1 MFDIGFSEMLMIGL
15 VALIVLGPARLP
27 KAARTVGTFLRR
39 ARRSWEGLK
48 AEVERE
54 IEADRIKKEL
64 AQVPDPRQLID
75 EHLARPLDQ
84 AAATLEHSVS
94 LQTPAPERS
103 GDPAP
108 DPRVP

>member
-39 ARRSWEGLK
+39 ARRSWDGLK

-54 IEADRIKKEL
+54 IEADRIKKEM
-64 AQVPDPRQLID
+64 AQVPDPKQLID
-75 EHLARPLDQ
+75 EHLARPIDQ
-84 AAATLEHSVS
+84 AALD
-94 LQTPAPERS
+94 LRDDI
-103 GDPAP
+103 GK
-108 DPRVP
+108 VP